1 VKSTEVRALEVIR
14 QAGGTVS
21 ETTVEIPPQS
31 PKPPK
36 LELWNYGIPVQV
48 LRNENQAWNW
58 QGDWVDGRDH
68 HDLGVKETERPGSE
82 ATLKFDGTGVSLV
95 GQLVENGGRA
105 DVYIDGE
112 KNELV
117 ADAYIVPNT
126 IDRDLWRIYGLEPGE
141 HTLRLVVREDADARS
156 AGRKIILS
164 RAVVF
169 QADESAGGIK
179 AQKVKI
185 DR

>member
-1 VKSTEVRALEVIR
+1 VKSTEARALEVIR
-14 QAGGTVS
+14 QAGGAVS

-48 LRNENQAWNW
+48 LRNENPAWNW

-68 HDLGVKETERPGSE
+68 HDLGVKETESPGSE
-82 ATLKFDGTGVSLV
+82 ATLKFDGTGVALV
-95 GQLVENGGRA
+95 GQLAGNGGRA
-105 DVYIDGE
+105 DIYIDGV
-112 KNELV
+112 KNELA

-126 IDRDLWRIYGLEPGE
+126 IDRDLWRVYGLKPGE
-141 HTLRLVVREDADARS
+141 HTLRLIVRDDADPRS
-156 AGRKIILS
+156 AGRKVIIS

-169 QADESAGGIK
+169 RA
-179 AQKVKI
+179 
-185 DR
+185 R